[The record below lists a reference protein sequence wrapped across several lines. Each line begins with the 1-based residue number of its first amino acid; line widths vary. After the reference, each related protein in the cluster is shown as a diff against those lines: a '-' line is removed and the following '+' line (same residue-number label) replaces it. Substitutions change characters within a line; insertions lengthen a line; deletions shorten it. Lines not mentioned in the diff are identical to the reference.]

1 MKPAPA
7 PLRVDLDEILFR
19 TRNRAYGAYALRRAL
34 PSTIARAFSAT
45 VVTAVLAI
53 GLPTWLRPDAAS
65 VAIKPPTEVK
75 ICDCPVPDRPRM
87 RPTPP
92 SVAAPP
98 ASLRT
103 MANQPPTP
111 TPDAQ
116 APAENTIRTNQE
128 RDTTSADLAARDTP
142 GADHGAPNG
151 ELGGTGDPTP
161 TEVAEPAEPTPFELF
176 DGVEPLA
183 LNLDEVKG
191 DFRYPRSAVEAG
203 IEGTVVLRVLV
214 GTDGAYVRHVVLR
227 EAHPQLRAEVER
239 HVRQLRFRPGLQANR
254 PVKVWVTLPFRFKIR

>member
-1 MKPAPA
+1 MKPTPA
-7 PLRVDLDEILFR
+7 PQRVDLDEILFR

-34 PSTIARAFSAT
+34 PSTTARAFAAT

-53 GLPTWLRPDAAS
+53 GLPTWLRP
-65 VAIKPPTEVK
+65 
-75 ICDCPVPDRPRM
+75 
-87 RPTPP
+87 
-92 SVAAPP
+92 AAPP
-98 ASLRT
+98 ALTRGPVVADFYDGPLPERPRTPPKPPSAAAPPAPIRT

-116 APAENTIRTNQE
+116 VPAENTIRTNQE
-128 RDTTSADLAARDTP
+128 RDTTSADLGARDTP
-142 GADHGAPNG
+142 GADHGAPSG
-151 ELGGTGDPTP
+151 VPGGTGDPTP

-191 DFRYPRSAVEAG
+191 DVRYPRAAVEAG

-214 GTDGAYVRHVVLR
+214 GSDGAYVRHVVLR
-227 EAHPQLRAEVER
+227 EAHPLLRAEVER
-239 HVRQLRFRPGLQANR
+239 QVRQLRFRPGLQANR